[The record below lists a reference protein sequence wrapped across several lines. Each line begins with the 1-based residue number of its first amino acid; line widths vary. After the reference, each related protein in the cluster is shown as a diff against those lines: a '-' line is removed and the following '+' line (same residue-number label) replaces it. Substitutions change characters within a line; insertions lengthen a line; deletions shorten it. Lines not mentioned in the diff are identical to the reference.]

1 MSKRLWG
8 GLAVALL
15 AALCLTPNMARA
27 DDAAPVPIDEEHFP
41 DPQFREFIKKSEYDT
56 DGDGALSSEELAAV
70 TTMNCRNCYSTYFV
84 TYGRRLYSLQGIE
97 YFTSLTDLDCSENEI
112 GELDLSKN
120 TELVSLECWAN
131 QLTSLDT
138 SKNTKLK
145 KLCCDNNALTS
156 LNIQGNT
163 ELTRL
168 DCYENNLTELDVSGV
183 TSWLELSCQN
193 NELTKLKLTRTVTE
207 LNCEENQLTSLDLS
221 NYKDLVDLDCSSNRL
236 SQINVSGCTHLM
248 NVHCNGNQIS
258 QLNLSGCTN
267 LRDAYCSDNRISQLD
282 LSGCALL
289 STLNC
294 SNNRLASL
302 NLSDCKYL
310 LILDCSNNQL
320 TSLDLTMRD
329 SAMKSLTCADN
340 TYTVDVGSDRAID
353 LGTLPGKFD
362 ATKASGWSGGT
373 VSNGVLTVND
383 DAASVTYSYDCGHG
397 QSAAFT
403 INAGYAVSFDTG
415 GGSAVDSQT
424 VAAGGKATA
433 PEADPTWA
441 GHAFCGWYA
450 DEGLAN
456 AFDFE
461 NTAINAPTTVYA
473 KWEEDTE
480 APVISGIK
488 DGETYCAAQKVS
500 VADDHPGTVT
510 VNGAAVELGED
521 GSFTISPAAGEQKVV
536 AADRAGN
543 SATVTVTVNDGHTWG
558 EGWSHDADEH
568 WRMCSVCGEK
578 GDVAEHAGGTATC
591 SSKATCEVCGEEYG
605 KLDPSRHEHTETLA
619 AKEATCTED
628 GLTEG
633 SKCTD
638 CGKVLVEQKAVPA
651 SGHKGGT
658 ATCVKKAKCEICGKE
673 YGKLDP
679 KNHESLERIEAKE
692 ATTEAEGNVEYWR
705 CAGCGKLFSD
715 AAGITEISKADI
727 VIPKLDPKKDE
738 GDKTDDGNGGQGGD
752 NGSNGSGSNDST
764 NGAAGGGSDAS
775 NGSANGTSSGS
786 ATKTT
791 VTTVTTSGKANA
803 ALAQTGDTSAAAA
816 AIALAAGVAAL
827 GAALLR
833 SKRRDA

>member
-41 DPQFREFIKKSEYDT
+41 DPAFREYVEDCDKNEDEQ
-56 DGDGALSSEELAAV
+56 LSTEELAAV
-70 TTMNCRNCYSTYFV
+70 TKIDCQNQISWYYD
-84 TYGRRLYSLQGIE
+84 YKKQLASLKGIE
-97 YFTSLTDLDCSENEI
+97 YFTSLTDLDCADNEI
-112 GELDLSKN
+112 EELDLSKN
-120 TELVSLECWAN
+120 TELKKLDCSVN
-131 QLTSLDT
+131 KIKSLDL
-138 SKNTKLK
+138 SKNTKLENVYA
-145 KLCCDNNALTS
+145 DNNTLTS
-156 LNIQGNT
+156 LNVRGIT
-163 ELTRL
+163 ALKKL
-168 DCYENNLTELDVSGV
+168 VCYSNDLTELDVSGITALKDLDCHENKLTELDV
-183 TSWLELSCQN
+183 SGITAWLDLSCEN
-193 NELTKLKLTRTVTE
+193 NELTKLTLTRTVVG
-207 LNCEENQLTSLDLS
+207 LNCSGNQLGSLDLS
-221 NYKDLVDLDCSSNRL
+221 NYEELDALNCSSNRL
-236 SQINVSGCTHLM
+236 TQLNVSGCADLR
-248 NVHCNGNQIS
+248 NVYCN
-258 QLNLSGCTN
+258 
-267 LRDAYCSDNRISQLD
+267 DNRISQLD
-282 LSGCALL
+282 LSGCTLL
-289 STLNC
+289 ATLNC
-294 SNNRLASL
+294 SNNRLTSL
-302 NLSDCKYL
+302 GLSDCTH
-310 LILDCSNNQL
+310 ISTLDCSNNQL
-320 TSLDLTMRD
+320 TSLDLTAIEKATD
-329 SAMKSLTCADN
+329 LTCTGNA
-340 TYTVDVGSDRAID
+340 YTIDVESGRTLD
-353 LGTLPGKFD
+353 LTTLPGKFD

-373 VSNGVLTVND
+373 VSDGVLTVND

-397 QSAAFT
+397 QTVTFT
-403 INAGYAVSFDTG
+403 LNAGYAVSFDTG

-461 NTAINAPTTVYA
+461 NTAINAGTTVYA
-473 KWEEDTE
+473 KWEEDAE

-488 DGETYCAAQKVS
+488 DGRTYCAAQKFTVT
-500 VADDHPGTVT
+500 DGHPGTVT

-521 GSFTISPAAGEQKVV
+521 GSFTLSPAAGEQKVV

-568 WRMCSVCGEK
+568 WRVCSVCGEK

-591 SSKATCEVCGEEYG
+591 SSEATCEVCGEEYG
-605 KLDPSRHEHTETLA
+605 KLDPKNHEHTETLA

-638 CGKVLVEQKAVPA
+638 CGEVLVEQKAVPA

-658 ATCVKKAKCEICGKE
+658 ATCSKKAECETCGEE

-679 KNHESLERIEAKE
+679 ENHEALGRVEAKE
-692 ATTEAEGNVEYWR
+692 ATAEAEGNVEHWR
-705 CAGCGKLFSD
+705 CTGCGKLFSD
-715 AAGITEISKADI
+715 AAGTTEISKADT

-738 GDKTDDGNGGQGGD
+738 GDKTDDGNGGQGGG
-752 NGSNGSGSNDST
+752 NGSNGGGSNDST
-764 NGAAGGGSDAS
+764 NGAAGGGSNAS
-775 NGSANGTSSGS
+775 NGSADGTSGGS

-791 VTTVTTSGKANA
+791 VTTVTAAGKAGSG
-803 ALAQTGDTSAAAA
+803 LAQTGDPSAAAA
-816 AIALAAGVAAL
+816 GIALAAGLAAL

-833 SKRRDA
+833 SKRCDF

>member
-8 GLAVALL
+8 GVAVALL
-15 AALCLTPNMARA
+15 AALCLAPNVARA
-27 DDAAPVPIDEEHFP
+27 DDAAPVPIDEAHFP
-41 DPQFREFIKKSEYDT
+41 DPQFREFILEDGEYDT
-56 DGDGALSSEELAAV
+56 DADGALSSEELAAV
-70 TTMNCRNCYSTYFV
+70 TTMDCRNCYSTYFV

-120 TELVSLECWAN
+120 TELVNLECWAN

-183 TSWLELSCQN
+183 TAWLELSCQN
-193 NELTKLKLTRTVTE
+193 NELTKLKLTRTVTK

-221 NYKDLVDLDCSSNRL
+221 NYKDLVNLDCSSNKL
-236 SQINVSGCTHLM
+236 SQINVSGCTNLM
-248 NVHCNGNQIS
+248 NVHCN
-258 QLNLSGCTN
+258 
-267 LRDAYCSDNRISQLD
+267 DNRISQLDLSGCANLREVQCYDNRISQID

-340 TYTVDVGSDRAID
+340 AYTVDVGSDRAID
-353 LGTLPGKFD
+353 LSTLPGKFD

-373 VSNGVLTVND
+373 VSDGVLTVDD

-397 QSAAFT
+397 QTATFT
-403 INAGYAVSFDTG
+403 LNAGYAVSFDTG

-441 GHAFCGWYA
+441 QHVFCGWYA
-450 DEGLAN
+450 DEGLVN

-473 KWEEDTE
+473 KWEEDAE
-480 APVISGIK
+480 APVIDGIE
-488 DGETYCAAQKVS
+488 DGETYCAAQKAT
-500 VADDHPGTVT
+500 VADKNPGTVT
-510 VNGAAVELGED
+510 VNGTAVELGED
-521 GSFTISPAAGEQKVV
+521 GSFTLSPAAGEQKVV
-536 AADRAGN
+536 ATDRAGN
-543 SATVTVTVNDGHTWG
+543 STTVTVTVNDGHTWG
-558 EGWSHDADEH
+558 EGWSHDATEH
-568 WRMCSVCGEK
+568 WRVCSVCGEK

-591 SSKATCEVCGEEYG
+591 SSKATCETCGEEYG
-605 KLDPSRHEHTETLA
+605 KLDPE
-619 AKEATCTED
+619 
-628 GLTEG
+628 
-633 SKCTD
+633 
-638 CGKVLVEQKAVPA
+638 
-651 SGHKGGT
+651 
-658 ATCVKKAKCEICGKE
+658 
-673 YGKLDP
+673 
-679 KNHESLERIEAKE
+679 NHEALERVEAKE

-705 CAGCGKLFSD
+705 CIGCGKLFSD
-715 AAGITEISKADI
+715 AAGTTEISRAGT

-738 GDKTDDGNGGQGGD
+738 GDKTDDGNGGQGGG
-752 NGSNGSGSNDST
+752 NGSN
-764 NGAAGGGSDAS
+764 GGGSDAS
-775 NGSANGTSSGS
+775 NGSANGTSGGS

-791 VTTVTTSGKANA
+791 VTTVTTAGKANA

-827 GAALLR
+827 GAAPLR

>member
-1 MSKRLWG
+1 MRKRLWG

-15 AALCLTPNMARA
+15 AALCLSPNVARA
-27 DDAAPVPIDEEHFP
+27 DEAVPVPVDEAHFP
-41 DPQFREFIKKSEYDT
+41 DPQFREFILEDGEYDT
-56 DGDGALSSEELAAV
+56 DADGALSSEELAAV
-70 TTMNCRNCYSTYFV
+70 TTMDCRNCYSTYFV

-97 YFTSLTDLDCSENEI
+97 YFTSLTDLDCSENKIE
-112 GELDLSKN
+112 ELDLSKN
-120 TELVSLECWAN
+120 TELVNLECWAN

-138 SKNTKLK
+138 SKNIKLK

-183 TSWLELSCQN
+183 TAWLELSCQN

-221 NYKDLVDLDCSSNRL
+221 NYKDLVNLDCSSNKL
-236 SQINVSGCTHLM
+236 SQINVSGCA
-248 NVHCNGNQIS
+248 
-258 QLNLSGCTN
+258 N
-267 LRDAYCSDNRISQLD
+267 LREVQCYDNRISQID

-294 SNNRLASL
+294 SNNQLASL

-340 TYTVDVGSDRAID
+340 AYTVDVGSDRTLD
-353 LGTLPGKFD
+353 LTTLPGKFD

-383 DAASVTYSYDCGHG
+383 DAATVTYSYDCGHG

-424 VAAGGKATA
+424 VAAGGKATR

-461 NTAINAPTTVYA
+461 NTAINAGTTVYA
-473 KWEEDTE
+473 KWEEDAE

-488 DGETYCAAQKVS
+488 DGRTYCAAQKFTVT
-500 VADDHPGTVT
+500 DGHPGTVT

-521 GSFTISPAAGEQKVV
+521 GSFTLSPAAGEQEVV

-543 SATVTVTVNDGHTWG
+543 VTTVTVTVNDGHTWD
-558 EGWSHDADEH
+558 EGWSHDATEH
-568 WRMCSVCGEK
+568 WRVCSVCGEK

-591 SSKATCEVCGEEYG
+591 SSEATCETCGEEYG

-619 AKEATCTED
+619 AKAATCTDD

-638 CGKVLVEQKAVPA
+638 CGEVLVEQKAVPA

-658 ATCVKKAKCEICGKE
+658 ATCSKKATCETCGEE
-673 YGKLDP
+673 YGGLDP
-679 KNHESLERIEAKE
+679 SRHETLEHVAAKA

-705 CAGCGKLFSD
+705 CTGCGKLFSD
-715 AAGITEISKADI
+715 AAGTTEISRAGT

-738 GDKTDDGNGGQGGD
+738 GDKTDDGNGGQGGG
-752 NGSNGSGSNDST
+752 NGSN
-764 NGAAGGGSDAS
+764 GGGSDAS
-775 NGSANGTSSGS
+775 NGSADGTSGGS

-791 VTTVTTSGKANA
+791 VTTVTAAGKAGSG
-803 ALAQTGDTSAAAA
+803 LAQTGDASAAAA
-816 AIALAAGVAAL
+816 AIALAAGLAAL

>member
-15 AALCLTPNMARA
+15 AALCLAPNVARA
-27 DDAAPVPIDEEHFP
+27 DDAAPVPIDEAHFP

-56 DGDGALSSEELAAV
+56 DADGVLSSEELAAV
-70 TTMNCRNCYSTYFV
+70 TTMDCRNCYSTYFV

-120 TELVSLECWAN
+120 TELVNLECWAN

-138 SKNTKLK
+138 SKNIKLK

-183 TSWLELSCQN
+183 TAWLELSCQN

-258 QLNLSGCTN
+258 QLDLSGRAN
-267 LRDAYCSDNRISQLD
+267 LREVQCSGNRISQLD
-282 LSGCALL
+282 LSGCTYL

-294 SNNRLASL
+294 NNNRLASL
-302 NLSDCKYL
+302 DLSDCKYL

-329 SAMKSLTCADN
+329 SAMKRLTCADN
-340 TYTVDVGSDRAID
+340 AYTVDVGSDRAIS
-353 LGTLPGKFD
+353 LSALPGKFD
-362 ATKASGWSGGT
+362 ATKASGWSGGS
-373 VSNGVLTVND
+373 VSDGVLTVND
-383 DAASVTYSYDCGHG
+383 DATSVTYRYDCGHG
-397 QSAAFT
+397 QTVTFT
-403 INAGYAVSFDTG
+403 LNVSYAVSFDTG
-415 GGSAVDSQT
+415 GGSTVDSQT
-424 VAAGGKATA
+424 VAGGGKATR
-433 PEADPTWA
+433 PEADPTWV
-441 GHAFCGWYA
+441 GHVFCGWYA

-461 NTAINAPTTVYA
+461 NTAINAPTTVHA
-473 KWEEDTE
+473 KWEEDAE
-480 APVISGIK
+480 APAIDGIE
-488 DGETYCAAQKVS
+488 DGETYCAAQTVT
-500 VADDHPGTVT
+500 VADKNPGTVT
-510 VNGAAVELGED
+510 VNGTAVELGED
-521 GSFTISPAAGEQKVV
+521 GSFTLSPAAGEQKVV
-536 AADRAGN
+536 AADKAGN
-543 SATVTVTVNDGHTWG
+543 VTTVTVTVNDGHTWD

-568 WRMCSVCGEK
+568 WRVCSACGEK

-591 SSKATCEVCGEEYG
+591 SSKATCETCGEEYG
-605 KLDPSRHEHTETLA
+605 KLDPE
-619 AKEATCTED
+619 
-628 GLTEG
+628 
-633 SKCTD
+633 
-638 CGKVLVEQKAVPA
+638 
-651 SGHKGGT
+651 
-658 ATCVKKAKCEICGKE
+658 
-673 YGKLDP
+673 
-679 KNHESLERIEAKE
+679 NHEALERVEAKE
-692 ATTEAEGNVEYWR
+692 ATAEAEGNVEYWR
-705 CAGCGKLFSD
+705 CTGCGKLFSD
-715 AAGITEISKADI
+715 AAGTTEISKADT
-727 VIPKLDPKKDE
+727 VLPKLDPKKDE

-775 NGSANGTSSGS
+775 NGSADGTSGGTT
-786 ATKTT
+786 TKTT

-803 ALAQTGDTSAAAA
+803 ALAQTGDTSAAAVA
-816 AIALAAGVAAL
+816 LALAAGLAAL
-827 GAALLR
+827 GATLIR
-833 SKRRDA
+833 SKRCDF

>member
-8 GLAVALL
+8 GMAVALL
-15 AALCLTPNMARA
+15 AALCLAPNVARA

-70 TTMNCRNCYSTYFV
+70 TTMDCRNCYSTYFV

-120 TELVSLECWAN
+120 TELVNLECWAN

-183 TSWLELSCQN
+183 TAWLELSCQN

-267 LRDAYCSDNRISQLD
+267 LRDAYCNDNRISQLD

-302 NLSDCKYL
+302 DLSDCKYL

-340 TYTVDVGSDRAID
+340 AYTIDVEKGRKISLSA
-353 LGTLPGKFD
+353 LPGKFD

-373 VSNGVLTVND
+373 VSDGVLTVDD

-397 QSAAFT
+397 QTAAFT
-403 INAGYAVSFDTG
+403 LNAGYAVSFDTG
-415 GGSAVDSQT
+415 GGGKVDGQT
-424 VAAGGKATA
+424 VAAGGKASR
-433 PEADPTWA
+433 PEADPIWA
-441 GHAFCGWYA
+441 KHVFDGWYA
-450 DEGLAN
+450 DEKCTQAY
-456 AFDFE
+456 DFE
-461 NTAINAPTTVYA
+461 TMTVTGPTTVYA
-473 KWEEDTE
+473 KWEEDAE
-480 APVISGIK
+480 APAIDGIE
-488 DGETYCAAQKVS
+488 DGRTYCAAQTVT
-500 VADDHPGTVT
+500 VADKHPGSVT
-510 VNGAAVELGED
+510 VNGTAVELGED
-521 GSFTISPAAGEQKVV
+521 GSLTLSPAAGEQKVV
-536 AADRAGN
+536 ATDRAGN
-543 SATVTVTVNDGHTWG
+543 VTTVTVTVNDGHTWD
-558 EGWSHDADEH
+558 EGWSHDATHH
-568 WRMCSVCGEK
+568 WRVCSVCGEK
-578 GDVAEHAGGTATC
+578 GDVAAHAGGTATC
-591 SSKATCEVCGEEYG
+591 SSKATCETCGEEYG
-605 KLDPSRHEHTETLA
+605 KLDPSRHEHTETLP
-619 AKEATCTED
+619 AKAATCTED

-638 CGKVLVEQKAVPA
+638 CGEVLVEQKAVPA

-658 ATCVKKAKCEICGKE
+658 ATCSKKATCETCGEE

-679 KNHESLERIEAKE
+679 ENHEALEHVEAKE

-705 CAGCGKLFSD
+705 CIGCGKLFSD
-715 AAGITEISKADI
+715 AAGATEISRAGT
-727 VIPKLDPKKDE
+727 VIPKLGPKKDE
-738 GDKTDDGNGGQGGD
+738 GDKTDDGNGGQGGG
-752 NGSNGSGSNDST
+752 NGSNGGGSN
-764 NGAAGGGSDAS
+764 AS
-775 NGSANGTSSGS
+775 NGSADGTSGGT
-786 ATKTT
+786 ATRTT
-791 VTTVTTSGKANA
+791 VTTVTAAGKASNT
-803 ALAQTGDTSAAAA
+803 LAQTGDPSAAAA
-816 AIALAAGVAAL
+816 GIALAAGLAAL
-827 GAALLR
+827 GAALLA
-833 SKRRDA
+833 KRRNA

>member
-1 MSKRLWG
+1 MRKRLWG

-15 AALCLTPNMARA
+15 AALCLSPNVARA
-27 DDAAPVPIDEEHFP
+27 DEAVPVPIDEAHFP
-41 DPQFREFIKKSEYDT
+41 DPQFREFILEDGEYDT
-56 DGDGALSSEELAAV
+56 DADGALSSEELAAV
-70 TTMNCRNCYSTYFV
+70 TTMDCRNCYSTYFV

-97 YFTSLTDLDCSENEI
+97 YFTSLTDLDCSENKIE
-112 GELDLSKN
+112 ELDLSKN
-120 TELVSLECWAN
+120 TELVNLECWAN

-138 SKNTKLK
+138 SKNIKLK

-183 TSWLELSCQN
+183 TAWLELSCQN

-221 NYKDLVDLDCSSNRL
+221 NYKDLVNLDCSSNKL
-236 SQINVSGCTHLM
+236 SQINVSGCA
-248 NVHCNGNQIS
+248 
-258 QLNLSGCTN
+258 N
-267 LRDAYCSDNRISQLD
+267 LREVQCYDNRISQID

-340 TYTVDVGSDRAID
+340 AYTVDVGSDRTLD
-353 LGTLPGKFD
+353 LTTLPGKFD

-383 DAASVTYSYDCGHG
+383 DAATVTYSYDCGHG

-424 VAAGGKATA
+424 VAAGGKATR

-461 NTAINAPTTVYA
+461 NTAINAGTTVYA
-473 KWEEDTE
+473 KWEEDAE

-488 DGETYCAAQKVS
+488 DGRTYCAAQKFTVT
-500 VADDHPGTVT
+500 DGHPGSVT
-510 VNGAAVELGED
+510 VNGTAVELGED
-521 GSFTISPAAGEQKVV
+521 GSLTLSPAAGEQKVV
-536 AADRAGN
+536 ATDRAGN
-543 SATVTVTVNDGHTWG
+543 STTVTVTVNDGHTWG
-558 EGWSHDADEH
+558 EGWSHDATEH
-568 WRMCSVCGEK
+568 WRVCSVCGKK
-578 GDVAEHAGGTATC
+578 GDVAAHAGGTATC
-591 SSKATCEVCGEEYG
+591 SSKATCETCGEEYG

-619 AKEATCTED
+619 AKDATCTED

-638 CGKVLVEQKAVPA
+638 CGEVLVEQKAVPA

-658 ATCVKKAKCEICGKE
+658 ATCSKKATCETCGEE
-673 YGKLDP
+673 YGGLDP
-679 KNHESLERIEAKE
+679 SRHETLEHVAAKA

-705 CAGCGKLFSD
+705 CTGCGKLFSD
-715 AAGITEISKADI
+715 AAGTTEISRAGT

-738 GDKTDDGNGGQGGD
+738 GDKTDDGNGGQGGG
-752 NGSNGSGSNDST
+752 NGSN
-764 NGAAGGGSDAS
+764 GGGSDAS
-775 NGSANGTSSGS
+775 NGSADGTSGGS

-791 VTTVTTSGKANA
+791 VTTVTAAGKAGSG
-803 ALAQTGDTSAAAA
+803 LAQTGDASAAAA
-816 AIALAAGVAAL
+816 AIALAAGLAAL